1 MLTCLAAFVRSIK
14 PSPIPSLAKPLIAS
28 HDRSLLLVGDIVD
41 FSGLTG
47 LAQSRQ
53 LCRSIFK
60 QSGLKRLITHEVNK
74 GT

>member
-28 HDRSLLLVGDIVD
+28 HDRSLLLFGDIVD

-53 LCRSIFK
+53 LC
-60 QSGLKRLITHEVNK
+60 
-74 GT
+74 